1 MYGSLINGTP
11 LPAPNPLHI
20 NGAVVYNPPESIYAK
35 AGYLPI
41 VETPVPGVSESDTE
55 YYTPSWVEQD
65 GQIVQV
71 WTPTDPPEPAPVPP
85 TAPTTE
91 ERLAA
96 LEAAMLAMMGGADDV

>member
-1 MYGSLINGTP
+1 MYGLLINGTP

-20 NGAVVYNPPESIYAK
+20 NGAVVYNPPDNTYA
-35 AGYLPI
+35 ATGYKPI
-41 VETPVPGVSESDTE
+41 IATPYPDDDGN

-71 WTPTDPPEPAPVPP
+71 WTPTDPPEPEPVPP
-85 TAPTTE
+85 SAPTTE

-96 LEAAMLAMMGGADDV
+96 LEAAMLAVMGGGADV

>member
-1 MYGSLINGTP
+1 MYGLLINGAP

-41 VETPVPGVSESDTE
+41 VETPVPDVFDSDTE

-65 GQIVQV
+65 RKIVQI
-71 WTPTDPPEPAPVPP
+71 WTQVDPPEPEPAQPA
-85 TAPTTE
+85 APTTE

-96 LEAAMLAMMGGADDV
+96 LEAAMLAMMGGGADV

>member
-1 MYGSLINGTP
+1 MYGLLINGIP
-11 LPAPNPLHI
+11 FLHI
-20 NGAVVYNPPESIYAK
+20 NGAVVYNPPDSIYAK

-41 VETPVPGVSESDTE
+41 VETPVPDDDN
-55 YYTPSWVEQD
+55 YYTASWTEQT

-71 WTPTDPPEPAPVPP
+71 WTPTDPPEPVPP
-85 TAPTTE
+85 AAPTTE

>member
-1 MYGSLINGTP
+1 MYGLLINGTP

-20 NGAVVYNPPESIYAK
+20 NGAVVYNPPDSIYAA

-41 VETPVPGVSESDTE
+41 VETPHPDDN
-55 YYTPSWVEQD
+55 YYTASWTEQD
-65 GQIVQV
+65 GQIIQV
-71 WTPTDPPEPAPVPP
+71 WTLTDPPEPEPAQP

-96 LEAAMLAMMGGADDV
+96 LEAAMLAVMGGGADV